1 MNTKE
6 PSRAASKAMV
16 MEFSAQPSHY
26 GHWPLPQVRAVNRT
40 PELVF
45 VYGTLMRGH
54 GNHHW
59 LIDAPFQGEAALPD
73 VVLHDLGPFPMAVP
87 GEGLVRG
94 EVYAVDAAG
103 LARLDRLEGYPRL
116 YDRQPLPLAD
126 GRRAWVYLG
135 RPHQV
140 RHVSVIA
147 DGCWRGPAPGAA
159 VRRSRMGLAV
169 MVFLGEAALL
179 AGALPSP
186 SLALDTLATC
196 NAWRGSHGAARL
208 VLGNSLG
215 AAHYLTKQLRLQ
227 ESPAE
232 APVELYS
239 ESDLQRVCGGR

>member
-1 MNTKE
+1 MTTGT
-6 PSRAASKAMV
+6 PALA
-16 MEFSAQPSHY
+16 
-26 GHWPLPQVRAVNRT
+26 RAVHRH

-45 VYGTLMRGH
+45 VYGTLKRGH

-59 LIDAPFQGEAALPD
+59 LLEAPFLGEAVLPE

-87 GEGLVRG
+87 GEGVVRG
-94 EVYAVDAAG
+94 EVYGVDAAG

-116 YDRQPLPLAD
+116 YDRRPLPLAD

-159 VRRSRMGLAV
+159 VRRSQMGLAV
-169 MVFLGEAALL
+169 VLALGGAALL
-179 AGALPSP
+179 AAALPP
-186 SLALDTLATC
+186 STLAFDTLSTC
-196 NAWRGSHGAARL
+196 NAWRGSHGSARAL
-208 VLGNSLG
+208 LGNSLG
-215 AAHYLTKQLRLQ
+215 AAHHLTKKRRLQ

-232 APVELYS
+232 APVALYS
-239 ESDLQRVCGGR
+239 DSDLQRLCGR